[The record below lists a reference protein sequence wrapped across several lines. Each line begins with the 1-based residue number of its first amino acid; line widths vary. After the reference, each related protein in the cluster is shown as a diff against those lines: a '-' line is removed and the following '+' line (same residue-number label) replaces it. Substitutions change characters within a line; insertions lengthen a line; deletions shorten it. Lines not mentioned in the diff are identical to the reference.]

1 MVANLKET
9 TVSKEFVQQSEE
21 RVRLLLDNVVEAIFG
36 IDIQGNCTFA
46 NNSCLRLLGYK
57 RVEDLL
63 GQQMHKL
70 IHHSRP
76 DGSPLPE
83 EQCRIYQSFKD
94 AKGTHVEDEV
104 LWRADG
110 SSFQAE
116 YWAHPIYR
124 EGKVTGSVI
133 SFLDITERKEL
144 ELMLM
149 QSDKLSAV
157 GQLAAGIAHE
167 INNPLGIILG
177 FAQAAAKK
185 IKDSDALF
193 LPIESIRREALRCKN
208 LVENL
213 LAFSRQSKTQMGEID
228 INEPITNTLSI
239 IEAQAKVKS
248 VEIIKELDILP
259 LLMGNQ
265 NQIQQVII
273 NLCSNAIDAMPDG
286 GKITVRTRS
295 GPVGNEKKIILEVED
310 NGSGIPEEV
319 RGKMFNPF
327 FTTKEVGKGT
337 GLGLSLVYEIIQRH
351 NGVIKVESDCG
362 RGTTFTI
369 ILPTVADRAF

>member
-1 MVANLKET
+1 M
-9 TVSKEFVQQSEE
+9 
-21 RVRLLLDNVVEAIFG
+21 
-36 IDIQGNCTFA
+36 
-46 NNSCLRLLGYK
+46 
-57 RVEDLL
+57 
-63 GQQMHKL
+63 
-70 IHHSRP
+70 
-76 DGSPLPE
+76 
-83 EQCRIYQSFKD
+83 
-94 AKGTHVEDEV
+94 
-104 LWRADG
+104 
-110 SSFQAE
+110 
-116 YWAHPIYR
+116 
-124 EGKVTGSVI
+124 
-133 SFLDITERKEL
+133 DITERKEL

-228 INEPITNTLSI
+228 INETITNTLSI